1 MILTLCKR
9 SQHHRF
15 NLTPYN
21 PVSFMN
27 CLFMLKQ
34 KHFDILS
41 IFKLKRRV
49 KSSDGRATSNMAQEG
64 D

>member
-1 MILTLCKR
+1 
-9 SQHHRF
+9 
-15 NLTPYN
+15 
-21 PVSFMN
+21 MN

>member
-1 MILTLCKR
+1 MILTLCKW

-49 KSSDGRATSNMAQEG
+49 
-64 D
+64 